1 MYRPLPEEL
10 TIKESPIDGL
20 GLFALVDIEAEH
32 DFGITH
38 HNLGGAIA
46 MTIRTPLGGFYN
58 HSTEPNCETKVVGY
72 TRRLRSMKYIKAGE
86 ELTAFYTM
94 YSMEDE

>member
-10 TIKESPIDGL
+10 TIKESDIHGL
-20 GLFALVDIEAEH
+20 GLFAVVDIEAGH

-38 HNLGGAIA
+38 HNLGWPIG

-58 HSTEPNCETKVVGY
+58 HSTEPNCETKAVGY
-72 TRRLRSMKYIKAGE
+72 TRRLQSINDIKAGE